1 MMSLTF
7 SSPPFP
13 SALLSSEELAR
24 RIRRL
29 RKDHVKDLYD
39 AARDVARGSS
49 TAFLPEMAQ
58 RVLQVIETW
67 HPDWIA

>member
-1 MMSLTF
+1 MRSLP
-7 SSPPFP
+7 SSSAAFP
-13 SALLSSEELAR
+13 AVLLSSEDLAQ

-58 RVLQVIETW
+58 RVLHVIEAW